1 MALSTILL
9 HAGGNRSEASG
20 RPLRDLGYGNR
31 TPRCFV
37 DSQSTGRDCG
47 TLQLRVR
54 YDPIW
59 RDWATTC
66 CSPRSNLSSTTTRWL
81 GSYPPTWF
89 TSSSEG
95 NHLDERISRGGGS
108 QVVRKRRMPCLSA
121 TTQVRP
127 SPPLHATPYSIYQL
141 RLEHAVNIPD
151 IRDEVQ
157 HLLELYHIGQTGR
170 AKAYRIWRPY
180 WGHPRAAKSFLKAA
194 MRGNR
199 RAFYI
204 L

>member
-1 MALSTILL
+1 M
-9 HAGGNRSEASG
+9 
-20 RPLRDLGYGNR
+20 LGYGNR

-47 TLQLRVR
+47 AGTRAPCKVRPDLERLKLQLVKF
-54 YDPIW
+54 PIQ
-59 RDWATTC
+59 
-66 CSPRSNLSSTTTRWL
+66 SLI
-81 GSYPPTWF
+81 GSVWF
-89 TSSSEG
+89 TSSSG
-95 NHLDERISRGGGS
+95 ANDHLVERISRGGVS

-151 IRDEVQ
+151 IRDDKVQ

-170 AKAYRIWRPY
+170 AKAYRI
-180 WGHPRAAKSFLKAA
+180 
-194 MRGNR
+194 
-199 RAFYI
+199 
-204 L
+204 